1 MAQAALGGVIS
12 EVVSKNAEA
21 GAGAASSATK
31 NNDLD
36 QELSAEF
43 GHIPKTEKEVM
54 EGEEQNLDNK
64 YEITMEDL
72 SNAIFSNFVTTTG
85 DKGLEELLSKEF
97 PDYTRIESYPESNV
111 AFRVYYPSGGKMV
124 ASVLRNVP
132 ITSTCSVLIKVSND
146 YIDKKDVDWKK
157 EIGKFLLVDY
167 VSGHASKAT
176 NELTIKAVSSTA
188 GKIVSGTAG
197 VAVGIIVSG
206 VVEVSVEKIYTRI
219 SDFINGGVPLD

>member
-1 MAQAALGGVIS
+1 
-12 EVVSKNAEA
+12 
-21 GAGAASSATK
+21 
-31 NNDLD
+31 
-36 QELSAEF
+36 
-43 GHIPKTEKEVM
+43 M

-64 YEITMEDL
+64 YEMTMGDL
-72 SNAIFSNFVTTTG
+72 SNAIFGNVVTTTG

-97 PDYTRIESYPESNV
+97 PNYTRIESYPGSNM

-124 ASVLRNVP
+124 ASVLRKVS

-146 YIDKKDVDWKK
+146 YIDKKDVDWEK

-176 NELTIKAVSSTA
+176 NEVTIKAASGTA
-188 GKIVSGTAG
+188 GKIVFGTAG
-197 VAVGIIVSG
+197 VVVGTIVSG